1 MAPRGTTAQSNTFR
15 HEALLYADDAGFLD
29 GTLPFIAGGIAA
41 GEPVFVVLGAA
52 KIDLLRRAL
61 GLNASLV
68 RFADMAD
75 VGRNPA
81 RIIPAWRQFVDE
93 HGGGPV
99 RGIGEPIWAG
109 RTPAELA
116 ECQEH
121 ERLLN
126 VAFDDGPAWT
136 LLCPYD
142 TSTLA
147 PAVVDEAYRSH
158 PHVLDRCGSQPS
170 GAYAVSVAHAG
181 EPLPEPCVRPEA
193 LVFDADRLSRAR
205 RVVAA
210 LGETAGMDPARTGE
224 LVLAV
229 NELTTNSLRHGGGT
243 GTLRLW
249 RDQATVVCEVSDG
262 GRIEAPLAG
271 RELPDPDPESGRGL
285 WLVNQLCDLVQIRS
299 GPSGTVVRVHMAT
312 T

>member
-1 MAPRGTTAQSNTFR
+1 MAPRGTTSQSNPFR

-29 GTLPFIAGGIAA
+29 GTLPFIAGGLAA
-41 GEPVFVVLGAA
+41 GEPVLVVLGAA

-81 RIIPAWRQFVDE
+81 RIIPAWREFVDE
-93 HGGGPV
+93 HGGRPV

-126 VAFDDGPAWT
+126 VAFDHGTAWT

-142 TSTLA
+142 TSSLS
-147 PAVVDEAYRSH
+147 PAVVDEAFRSH
-158 PHVLDRCGSQPS
+158 PHVLDQSGTQPS
-170 GAYAVSVAHAG
+170 GIYAVSVAHAG
-181 EPLPEPCVRPEA
+181 DPLPEPTVRPEA

-210 LGETAGMDPARTGE
+210 LGETAGLDAARTGE

-229 NELTTNSLRHGGGT
+229 NELATNSLRHGGGS

-249 RDQATVVCEVSDG
+249 RDTATIVCEVSDG

-271 RELPDPDPESGRGL
+271 REVPDPDPESGRGL

-299 GPSGTVVRVHMAT
+299 GPSGTTVRVHMAT

>member
-1 MAPRGTTAQSNTFR
+1 MAPRGTTSQDNPFR
-15 HEALLYADDAGFLD
+15 HEALLYADEAGFLD

-41 GEPVFVVLGAA
+41 GEPIFVVLGAA

-61 GLNASLV
+61 GLNESLV

-81 RIIPAWRQFVDE
+81 RIIPAWREFVDE
-93 HGGGPV
+93 HGGRPV

-126 VAFDDGPAWT
+126 VAFDHGTALA

-142 TSTLA
+142 TSALT
-147 PAVVDEAYRSH
+147 PAVVDEAFRSH
-158 PHVLDRCGSQPS
+158 PHVLDQSGTQPS

-181 EPLPEPCVRPEA
+181 QPLPEPSVRPEA

-210 LGETAGMDPARTGE
+210 LGETAGLDAARTGE

-229 NELTTNSLRHGGGT
+229 NELATNSLRHGGGT

-249 RDQATVVCEVSDG
+249 HDAAAVVCEVSDG
-262 GRIEAPLAG
+262 GVIDAPLAG
-271 RELPDPDPESGRGL
+271 REMPDPDPESGRGL

-299 GPSGTVVRVHMAT
+299 GPSGTTIRVHMAT
-312 T
+312 A